1 MRSDVGSSR
10 SSALLYLGHNTGWRK
25 IIGGFWST
33 CFSRILFHARFTRT
47 GRPAPTRC
55 AACGLCFSR
64 RVLGHCRTIFNRL
77 TLGLRL
83 ALTGS
88 VIVINDFGGGA
99 LNYRLWPTAIDWL
112 MYHTFLP
119 VLPFMAIVA
128 FRTVLALRAILTFG
142 PVLAVL
148 PLRTFLALG
157 EFLAFWNFLTI
168 TIIAVAAVAIVHAI
182 VVITVLIVL
191 ILILIIALI
200 LDGRLSLS
208 CKYYSIIMLGV
219 LEIVFSHHAVAGALC
234 IPCKS
239 SVFFGDVLSVPP
251 DFDIGTVALVVTG

>member
-1 MRSDVGSSR
+1 MKLYVGSSR
-10 SSALLYLGHNTGWRK
+10 SSALLYLGHDAGRRK
-25 IIGGFWST
+25 IIGGFRST
-33 CFSRILFHARFTRT
+33 CFSRIVVDARFTRT

-55 AACGLCFSR
+55 AARRLCFSS

-77 TLGLRL
+77 ALRLRL
-83 ALTGS
+83 ALTGR

-99 LNYRLWPTAIDWL
+99 LNDRLWSTAIDWL
-112 MYHTFLP
+112 MYHAFLP
-119 VLPFMAIVA
+119 IMAILA
-128 FRTVLALRAILTFG
+128 FRTILAILTLG

-148 PLRTFLALG
+148 PLRAILALG
-157 EFLAFWNFLTI
+157 EFLAFRNLLTI
-168 TIIAVAAVAIVHAI
+168 TIVAVAVAAVAIIHAI

-200 LDGRLSLS
+200 LDGCLSLG
-208 CKYYSIIMLGV
+208 CKYYSIIVLGV
-219 LEIVFSHHAVAGALC
+219 LEIVFSHHSVAGALC
-234 IPCKS
+234 ISCKS